1 MCVCVFVLVL
11 VVVLVMYYHQPAE
24 TVVGEESIWED
35 GLGHLN
41 DAVYKCTGDFQIYG
55 QFNFAGCFF
64 YWNVFRTASL
74 AFCPQGLLW
83 GGMPLRG

>member
-41 DAVYKCTGDFQIYG
+41 DAVYKCTGDF
-55 QFNFAGCFF
+55 
-64 YWNVFRTASL
+64 
-74 AFCPQGLLW
+74 
-83 GGMPLRG
+83 